1 MPNSMIAVF
10 FIFVLKTVAL
20 ANKVYTKIPCPD
32 FCECKSIG
40 KIKCSVESLP
50 LSLPAGKFKRVSFDN
65 KGETLVDIPAPVIK
79 MQPNTSIDTLVLQYL
94 NISTIKTNA
103 FEGLGNVE
111 LLLISHS
118 SIKKIEPYAFRN
130 LNITKFMFL
139 NESVDTIESFA
150 FSEINAA
157 SFNIYKSNVNT
168 IQTAAFNKI
177 TSKLIIASSTIE
189 DMQAQAV
196 SNGTLAGF
204 VAVKSKIIQFGC
216 NDFHNISLLKI
227 KANTTCDCN
236 SVWLMEKVLTSYA
249 NLEYITCLAP
259 PSLAGISLSQLNK
272 TDVCNSSTIT
282 DSVCPSLTFKMEF
295 IKSNANKWDASLTIL
310 VFVISYILF
319 ISLK

>member
-20 ANKVYTKIPCPD
+20 ADEVDTKIPCPD
-32 FCECKSIG
+32 FCKCKSID
-40 KIKCSVESLP
+40 KMECSVESLP
-50 LSLPAGKFKRVSFDN
+50 LSLPAGKFKRISFDN

-103 FEGLGNVE
+103 FEGLGNIK

-130 LNITKFMFL
+130 LDITKFMFL
-139 NESVDTIESFA
+139 NDSIDTIESFA
-150 FSEINAA
+150 FSEFNA
-157 SFNIYKSNVNT
+157 STFNIFKSNIST
-168 IQTAAFNKI
+168 IQTATFNKI
-177 TSKLIIASSTIE
+177 TSKLLIALSTIE

-196 SNGTLAGF
+196 SNGTLTGF
-204 VAVKSKIIQFGC
+204 IALKSRIIQFGC
-216 NDFHNISLLKI
+216 NNFHNISLVKI
-227 KANTTCDCN
+227 KANMTCNCN
-236 SVWLMEKVLTSYA
+236 SVWLMENVLTSDA
-249 NLEYITCLAP
+249 NLENIICLAP

-272 TDVCNSSTIT
+272 TDLCNSSTIT
-282 DSVCPSLTFKMEF
+282 DSVCPNITLIMEY
-295 IKSNANKWDASLTIL
+295 IKSNANKWDASLTML
-310 VFVISYILF
+310 VFIVSYILF